1 MERALCLP
9 QKLPLSAL
17 VRRFS
22 SKIFSVTFFSA
33 RLKSAH
39 IALMDID
46 ATRLE
51 ESHIVVR
58 KLMDSVGATAKSAAI
73 ASRNC
78 AAGCGFC
85 GGRFSDWR
93 L

>member
-1 MERALCLP
+1 VFVKNILGDVFQRPA
-9 QKLPLSAL
+9 
-17 VRRFS
+17 
-22 SKIFSVTFFSA
+22 
-33 RLKSAH
+33 LKSAH

-46 ATRLE
+46 ETRLE

-73 ASRNC
+73 ASRNRLQER
-78 AAGCGFC
+78 GFC
-85 GGRFSDWR
+85 GGRFPDWR